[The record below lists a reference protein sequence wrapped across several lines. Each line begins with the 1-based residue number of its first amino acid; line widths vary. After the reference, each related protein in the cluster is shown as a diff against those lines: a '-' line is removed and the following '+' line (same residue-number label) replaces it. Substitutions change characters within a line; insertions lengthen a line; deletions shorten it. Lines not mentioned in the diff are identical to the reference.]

1 MRKVE
6 VLNGQT
12 VFDVA
17 VAACGDVCAAFVIA
31 GLNDIDV
38 TSQPEAGI
46 FLVVPEIQNKRVVSF
61 YDSNKIT
68 PATAYSPQLYKFT
81 PMSVQTK
88 TENYSLAGGNKTTD
102 AVTINGSKIAIQ
114 ADFDSVVGSG
124 FQAKLQESVDAE
136 RFSDIPNSTV
146 SISEG
151 QTNQIWNLFG
161 FPRDLQIRVV
171 LMPNQNT
178 GTFSKW
184 HVLSNE

>member
-17 VAACGDVCAAFVIA
+17 VAACGDVSAAFVIA
-31 GLNDIDV
+31 DLNDIEV
-38 TSQPEAGI
+38 TSQPEAGT
-46 FLVVPEIQNKRVVSF
+46 FLLVPEIQNKRVVSF

-68 PATAYSPQLYKFT
+68 PATAYFPQSYNFT

-88 TENYSLAGGNKTTD
+88 TENYNLAGGNKTTD
-102 AVTINGSKIAIQ
+102 AVTTDGSKIAIQ
-114 ADFDSVVGSG
+114 ADFNSVVGSG
-124 FQAKLQESVDAE
+124 LQAKLQESVNGE
-136 RFSDIPNSTV
+136 RFSDIPNSAV

-161 FPRDLQIRVV
+161 FPRGLQIRVV

-178 GTFSKW
+178 GTFLQW
-184 HVLSNE
+184 HILSNE